1 MEKLFLIL
9 FFAAMFV
16 ACSDDSVS
24 SADNSDASESKSTE
38 ISSTTDKLE
47 SSSSVKSSV
56 SANSSSSVA
65 KPSSSSES
73 VSSSSAK
80 TQGKILV
87 AYFSRTGHTEPLAKY
102 AAEILGA
109 DLYEITAAVPYTD
122 EDIAYYTDCRADR
135 EQKDE
140 SARPEIS
147 GSVEDMSQYNT
158 VLIAHPIWHG
168 QAPRIISTFLE
179 SYDFSGKILTSFCTS
194 ASSPLGTSAENLKKL
209 VPNTTWLDSRR
220 FEIGSTKSDV
230 EEWLNSIGLK

>member
-1 MEKLFLIL
+1 MKKLFLLIL
-9 FFAAMFV
+9 FFVATLV

-24 SADNSDASESKSTE
+24 SADENNTE
-38 ISSTTDKLE
+38 ISSTANQPE
-47 SSSSVKSSV
+47 SSSSAKSSNSV
-56 SANSSSSVA
+56 KDSTVASSSSTVANSSSTI
-65 KPSSSSES
+65 
-73 VSSSSAK
+73 VSKDSTK

-87 AYFSRTGHTEPLAKY
+87 AYFSRTGNTKPLAEY

-147 GSVEDMSQYNT
+147 GSVEDMSQYST

-179 SYDFSGKILTSFCTS
+179 SYDFSGKTLTSFCTS
-194 ASSPLGTSAENLKKL
+194 ASSPLGSSAENLKKL
-209 VPNTTWLDSRR
+209 VPNSTWLDSRR
-220 FEIGSTKSDV
+220 FEIGSSKNDV
-230 EEWLNSIGLK
+230 EKWLNSIGL

>member
-1 MEKLFLIL
+1 MKKLFLLVLI
-9 FFAAMFV
+9 FAAIFV

-24 SADNSDASESKSTE
+24 SADNSDASESTE
-38 ISSTTDKLE
+38 ISSMADKPE
-47 SSSSVKSSV
+47 SSSSAEDPKVASS
-56 SANSSSSVA
+56 SSIAANSSSSVA
-65 KPSSSSES
+65 ESSSNSELAS
-73 VSSSSAK
+73 GNSTK
-80 TQGKILV
+80 RQGKILV

-140 SARPEIS
+140 TARPEIS
-147 GSVEDMSQYNT
+147 GSVEDMSQYST

-179 SYDFSGKILTSFCTS
+179 SYDFSGKTLTSFCTS
-194 ASSPLGTSAENLKKL
+194 ASSPLGTSAEN
-209 VPNTTWLDSRR
+209 
-220 FEIGSTKSDV
+220 
-230 EEWLNSIGLK
+230 

>member
-1 MEKLFLIL
+1 MKKLFFLVL
-9 FFAAMFV
+9 FFAAAFI

-24 SADNSDASESKSTE
+24 NADDSVSGETDTE
-38 ISSTTDKLE
+38 ISSMADEAE
-47 SSSSVKSSV
+47 SSSSV
-56 SANSSSSVA
+56 AEPGSSSDVVKNSTVA
-65 KPSSSSES
+65 
-73 VSSSSAK
+73 SSSSAK
-80 TQGKILV
+80 TQSKILV

-109 DLYEITAAVPYTD
+109 DLYEINAAVPYTD

-147 GSVEDMSQYNT
+147 GSVEDMSQYST

-179 SYDFSGKILTSFCTS
+179 SYDFSGKTLTSFCTS

-209 VPNTTWLDSRR
+209 VPNSTWLDSRR
-220 FEIGSTKSDV
+220 FEIGSSKSDV
-230 EEWLNSIGLK
+230 EEWLNSIGL

>member
-1 MEKLFLIL
+1 MKKLLSL
-9 FFAAMFV
+9 VMFFAAMFV
-16 ACSDDSVS
+16 ACSNDSDSSTGSSVS
-24 SADNSDASESKSTE
+24 DETDTE
-38 ISSTTDKLE
+38 ISSSTDKSE
-47 SSSSVKSSV
+47 C
-56 SANSSSSVA
+56 SSSVA
-65 KPSSSSES
+65 KPRSSSES
-73 VSSSSAK
+73 ASSSSSINSSESAK

-102 AAEILGA
+102 AAEILDA

-147 GSVEDMSQYNT
+147 GSVKDMSQYST

-179 SYDFSGKILTSFCTS
+179 SYDFSGKTLTSFCTS
-194 ASSPLGTSAENLKKL
+194 ASSPLGSIAENLKKL

-220 FEIGSTKSDV
+220 FAIGSTKSDV
-230 EEWLNSIGLK
+230 EEWLNSIGL

>member
-1 MEKLFLIL
+1 MKKLFFLVL
-9 FFAAMFV
+9 FFAAAFI

-24 SADNSDASESKSTE
+24 NADDSVSGETDTE
-38 ISSTTDKLE
+38 ISSMADEAE
-47 SSSSVKSSV
+47 SSSSV
-56 SANSSSSVA
+56 AEPGSSSDVVKNSTVT
-65 KPSSSSES
+65 
-73 VSSSSAK
+73 SSSSAK
-80 TQGKILV
+80 TQSKILV

-147 GSVEDMSQYNT
+147 GSVEDLSQYST

-179 SYDFSGKILTSFCTS
+179 SYDFSGKTLTSFCTS
-194 ASSPLGTSAENLKKL
+194 TSSPLGTSADNLKKL
-209 VPNTTWLDSRR
+209 VPNSTWLDSRR

-230 EEWLNSIGLK
+230 EEWLNSIGL

>member
-1 MEKLFLIL
+1 MKKLFLLIL
-9 FFAAMFV
+9 FFAAIFV

-24 SADNSDASESKSTE
+24 SADNSDASESTE
-38 ISSTTDKLE
+38 ISSTTDKPE

-56 SANSSSSVA
+56 SKNSSSSVA
-65 KPSSSSES
+65 KPRSSSEL
-73 VSSSSAK
+73 VSNNSTK

-87 AYFSRTGHTEPLAKY
+87 VYFSRTGHTEPLAKY

-109 DLYEITAAVPYTD
+109 NLYEITAAVPYTD

-140 SARPEIS
+140 TARPEIS
-147 GSVEDMSQYNT
+147 GSVMGMSQYST

-179 SYDFSGKILTSFCTS
+179 SYDFSGKTLTSFCTS
-194 ASSPLGTSAENLKKL
+194 ASSPLGSSAENLKKL
-209 VPNTTWLDSRR
+209 VPNSIWLDSRR

-230 EEWLNSIGLK
+230 EEWLNSIGL

>member
-1 MEKLFLIL
+1 MKKLFLLIL
-9 FFAAMFV
+9 FFAVIFI

-24 SADNSDASESKSTE
+24 SADNSDANESTE
-38 ISSTTDKLE
+38 ISSTTDKPE

-56 SANSSSSVA
+56 SKISSSSVA
-65 KPSSSSES
+65 KPRSSSELA
-73 VSSSSAK
+73 SSSSAK

-147 GSVEDMSQYNT
+147 GSVMGMSQYST
-158 VLIAHPIWHG
+158 VL
-168 QAPRIISTFLE
+168 ISTFLE
-179 SYDFSGKILTSFCTS
+179 SYDFSGKTLTSFCTS
-194 ASSPLGTSAENLKKL
+194 ASSPLGSSAENLKKL
-209 VPNTTWLDSRR
+209 VPNSTWLDSRR

-230 EEWLNSIGLK
+230 EEWLNSIGL

>member
-1 MEKLFLIL
+1 MKKLFFLVL
-9 FFAAMFV
+9 FFAVAFI

-24 SADNSDASESKSTE
+24 NADDSVSGETDTE
-38 ISSTTDKLE
+38 ISSMADE
-47 SSSSVKSSV
+47 
-56 SANSSSSVA
+56 AESSSSVA
-65 KPSSSSES
+65 KPGSSSDAAKDSTIA
-73 VSSSSAK
+73 SSSSAK

-147 GSVEDMSQYNT
+147 GSVEDMSQYST

-179 SYDFSGKILTSFCTS
+179 SYDFSGKTLTSFCTS

-209 VPNTTWLDSRR
+209 VPNSTWLDSRR
-220 FEIGSTKSDV
+220 FEIGSSKSDV
-230 EEWLNSIGLK
+230 DEWLNSIGL

>member
-1 MEKLFLIL
+1 MKKLFLIL

-24 SADNSDASESKSTE
+24 SADNSDASENTE
-38 ISSTTDKLE
+38 ISSMADKP
-47 SSSSVKSSV
+47 K
-56 SANSSSSVA
+56 SSSSVA
-65 KPSSSSES
+65 KSGSSSDAAEDSTIASSSST
-73 VSSSSAK
+73 K
-80 TQGKILV
+80 THSKILV

>member
-1 MEKLFLIL
+1 MKKLFLIL

-24 SADNSDASESKSTE
+24 NADDSVSGETDTE
-38 ISSTTDKLE
+38 ISSMADE
-47 SSSSVKSSV
+47 
-56 SANSSSSVA
+56 AESSSSVA
-65 KPSSSSES
+65 KPGSSSDAAEDSTIA
-73 VSSSSAK
+73 SSNSTK
-80 TQGKILV
+80 THSKILV

-147 GSVEDMSQYNT
+147 GSVEDMSQYSS

-179 SYDFSGKILTSFCTS
+179 SYDFSGKTLTSFCTS

-230 EEWLNSIGLK
+230 EEWLNSIGL

>member
-1 MEKLFLIL
+1 MKKLFLLIL
-9 FFAAMFV
+9 FFAAIFV

-24 SADNSDASESKSTE
+24 CADNSDASESTE
-38 ISSTTDKLE
+38 ISSTTDKPE

-56 SANSSSSVA
+56 SKNSSSSVA
-65 KPSSSSES
+65 KPRSSSELAS
-73 VSSSSAK
+73 NNSTK

-109 DLYEITAAVPYTD
+109 NLYEITAAVPYTD

-140 SARPEIS
+140 TARPEIS
-147 GSVEDMSQYNT
+147 GSVMGMSQYST

-179 SYDFSGKILTSFCTS
+179 SYDFSGKTLTSFCTS
-194 ASSPLGTSAENLKKL
+194 ASSPLGSSAENLKKL
-209 VPNTTWLDSRR
+209 VPNSTWLDSRR

-230 EEWLNSIGLK
+230 EEWLNSIGL

>member
-1 MEKLFLIL
+1 MKKLFFLIL
-9 FFAAMFV
+9 IFVATLV

-24 SADNSDASESKSTE
+24 NADD
-38 ISSTTDKLE
+38 
-47 SSSSVKSSV
+47 SV
-56 SANSSSSVA
+56 SVSSSSVA
-65 KPSSSSES
+65 ELSSSSTAAS
-73 VSSSSAK
+73 KDSAK

-87 AYFSRTGHTEPLAKY
+87 AYFSRTGNTKPLAEY

-140 SARPEIS
+140 SARPEIN
-147 GSVEDMSQYNT
+147 GSIENMSQYST

-179 SYDFSGKILTSFCTS
+179 SYDFSGKTLTSFCTS
-194 ASSPLGTSAENLKKL
+194 ASSPLGSSAENLKKL
-209 VPNTTWLDSRR
+209 VPNSTWLDSRR
-220 FEIGSTKSDV
+220 FEIGSTKSDI
-230 EEWLNSIGLK
+230 EEWLESIEVKP

>member
-1 MEKLFLIL
+1 MKKLFLLIL
-9 FFAAMFV
+9 FFAAAFI

-24 SADNSDASESKSTE
+24 NADDSVSGETDTE
-38 ISSTTDKLE
+38 ISSMADE
-47 SSSSVKSSV
+47 
-56 SANSSSSVA
+56 AESSSSVA
-65 KPSSSSES
+65 KPGSSSDVVKNST
-73 VSSSSAK
+73 VASSSSAK
-80 TQGKILV
+80 TQSKILV

-147 GSVEDMSQYNT
+147 GSVEDMSQYST

-179 SYDFSGKILTSFCTS
+179 SYDFSGKTLTSFCTS

-209 VPNTTWLDSRR
+209 VPNSTWLDSRR
-220 FEIGSTKSDV
+220 FEIGSSKSDV
-230 EEWLNSIGLK
+230 EEWLNSMGL